1 MKYINEVRQASDV
14 NRISIMSL
22 YGKSVNE
29 QTGYSDSLFYLTSK
43 NKVGVVNN
51 FRGCLK
57 DVYLVP
63 LRGKIIKLQQ
73 KVFIESYNMIHILL
87 LKNIF
92 DFIFV
97 FRE

>member
-1 MKYINEVRQASDV
+1 
-14 NRISIMSL
+14 MSL

-63 LRGKIIKLQQ
+63 LRGNVIFMEKYLFQKAHII
-73 KVFIESYNMIHILL
+73 
-87 LKNIF
+87 
-92 DFIFV
+92 
-97 FRE
+97 

>member
-63 LRGKIIKLQQ
+63 LRGKIILLKQ
-73 KVFIESYNMIHILL
+73 KVFIESYYMNHI
-87 LKNIF
+87 I
-92 DFIFV
+92 
-97 FRE
+97 

>member
-1 MKYINEVRQASDV
+1 
-14 NRISIMSL
+14 MSL

-51 FRGCLK
+51 FRIDGCLK

-63 LRGKIIKLQQ
+63 LRGKKSIKLTA
-73 KVFIESYNMIHILL
+73 SY
-87 LKNIF
+87 
-92 DFIFV
+92 
-97 FRE
+97 